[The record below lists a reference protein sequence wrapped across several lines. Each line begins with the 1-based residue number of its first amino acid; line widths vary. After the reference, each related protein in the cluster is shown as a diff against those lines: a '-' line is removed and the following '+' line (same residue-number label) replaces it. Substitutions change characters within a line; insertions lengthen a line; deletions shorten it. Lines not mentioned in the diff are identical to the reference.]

1 MNCLVF
7 LWWGCLSIC
16 NPVESAW
23 QCCQTWVQI
32 YRKPLKG
39 SVLRIDLSHSFCC
52 CHKYAHLLQT
62 CLSFKIP
69 TTYETVSH
77 RVAEVHSSAIGDF
90 RFQISI
96 NNKPQ
101 MLNLNIQTLE
111 MFGFSSH
118 KSLLIL
124 SFSIC
129 LKQVP
134 TISSPFAQ
142 SLLLPFFLQYKK
154 NLYIGQKLSRLPLY
168 LRFGKSEQDTSV
180 LLPVSLQKRI

>member
-1 MNCLVF
+1 
-7 LWWGCLSIC
+7 
-16 NPVESAW
+16 
-23 QCCQTWVQI
+23 
-32 YRKPLKG
+32 
-39 SVLRIDLSHSFCC
+39 
-52 CHKYAHLLQT
+52 
-62 CLSFKIP
+62 
-69 TTYETVSH
+69 
-77 RVAEVHSSAIGDF
+77 
-90 RFQISI
+90 
-96 NNKPQ
+96 